1 MLYWCFVKDI
11 IVLNINKI
19 NVYKKIYIKNNLE
32 IDSLK
37 IILNIN

>member
-1 MLYWCFVKDI
+1 MLYWCFVKDVI
-11 IVLNINKI
+11 FLNINKI
-19 NVYKKIYIKNNLE
+19 NVYKKIYRKNNLE